1 MDMPSTFSVETAD
14 GWTLEVEEHVPA
26 SHREA
31 VGHALLTHAMMVD
44 RRTYTRGGRGLAYFL
59 AERGWRVFVADF
71 RGRRH
76 TGRVPEKGAQ
86 WTYDDLVQFDLP
98 ALVSGVRARTGEEG
112 LVYIGHSWEDIRA
125 SRQQVPGSF
134 RPLQMP
140 TSAFRPISG
149 APVWSPTPIF
159 D

>member
-1 MDMPSTFSVETAD
+1 
-14 GWTLEVEEHVPA
+14 
-26 SHREA
+26 
-31 VGHALLTHAMMVD
+31 MMVD

-71 RGRRH
+71 RAEGIPAEYQKK
-76 TGRVPEKGAQ
+76 VPNGP
-86 WTYDDLVQFDLP
+86 TTTSFNFDLP
-98 ALVSGVRARTGEEG
+98 ALVSGVRARPDEG
-112 LVYIGHSWEDIRA
+112 LVYIGHSLGGHTGLA
-125 SRQQVPGSF
+125 AAGTGLF

-149 APVWSPTPIF
+149 AQSWSPTPIF